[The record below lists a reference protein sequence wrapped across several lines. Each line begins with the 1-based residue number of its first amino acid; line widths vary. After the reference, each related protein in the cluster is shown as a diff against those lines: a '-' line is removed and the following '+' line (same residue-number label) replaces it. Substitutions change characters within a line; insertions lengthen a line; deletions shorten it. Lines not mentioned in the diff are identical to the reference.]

1 MIKII
6 TGRLAATGRVER
18 LLMAWIAGCVG
29 ALAVPPFSVIPA
41 FLVPMMMAVWLIDHS
56 RSIRQAAIYGWWLG
70 FGYFV
75 GGLWWLG
82 AAFLVDPEQFAWALP
97 LGVLGLPA
105 LLAIFTAIGF
115 GIARSLWD
123 SSGRRILALAF
134 GLGVSEWLRATVL
147 TGFPWNSFGMTLGGT
162 LETAQIASV
171 IGCHGLD
178 FLAVAI
184 FAAPICLFSGRSR
197 GEKIAAPLMAVLV
210 LAGIT
215 GFGVLRLSVPPSAHV
230 PDVKLRLM
238 QANMP
243 EDDRFHRSHAAAIM
257 EQYLQLS
264 SKGSYPDQAGMEGI
278 THLIWPETS
287 FPFLLEREPEALAQI
302 ATLLGPDVTLLT
314 GAVRAEDSSDGF
326 ERLFYNAIQVVDGDG
341 RITARADKVH
351 LVPFGEYLPFS
362 DLLTQWGVRQFV
374 SAPGGFTAASE
385 RSVLNIPGL
394 PPISPLICYEAI
406 FSAEIL
412 PKDGT
417 RPGVL
422 LNVTNDGWFGNTP
435 GPFQHFAQA
444 RLRAIEQGV
453 PLIRSANTGIS
464 AIVDGY
470 GRVTGQLS
478 LGETGVLDGYL
489 PVSLPPTVLSKLDSS
504 LPLTI
509 AVFFLGICLYGRFWK
524 LT

>member
-1 MIKII
+1 MIGII
-6 TGRLAATGRVER
+6 AGRLAATGRIER
-18 LLMAWIAGCVG
+18 LLLAWVSGGVG
-29 ALAVPPFSVIPA
+29 ALAMPPFSVIPA
-41 FLVPMMMAVWLIDHS
+41 LLLPMMMAVWLIDHS
-56 RSIRQAAIYGWWLG
+56 CSIRQAAIYGWWLG

-82 AAFLVDPEQFAWALP
+82 AAFLVDPDQFAWALP

-115 GIARSLWD
+115 GLARSLWD

-134 GLGVSEWLRATVL
+134 GLGASEWLRATVL
-147 TGFPWNSFGMTLGGT
+147 TGFPWNNFGMTLGGT

-171 IGCHGLD
+171 IGSHGLD
-178 FLAVAI
+178 FLAIAI
-184 FAAPICLFSGRSR
+184 FAAPVCLFSGRRR
-197 GEKIAAPLMAVLV
+197 GEKIVAPLMAVLV

-243 EDDRFHRSHAAAIM
+243 EDDRFHRSHAATIM
-257 EQYLQLS
+257 EHYLQLS
-264 SKGSYPDQAGMEGI
+264 SKGSYPDPTGMKGI

-287 FPFLLEREPEALAQI
+287 FPFLLEQEPEALAQI
-302 ATLLGPDVTLLT
+302 ATLLGSDVHLLT
-314 GAVRAEDSSDGF
+314 GAVRAEDPADGPG
-326 ERLFYNAIQVVDGDG
+326 RLFYNAIQVVDGDG
-341 RITARADKVH
+341 RITASADKVH

-362 DLLTQWGVRQFV
+362 DLLTQWGLRQFV
-374 SAPGGFTAASE
+374 NAPGGFTAASE
-385 RSVLNIPGL
+385 RSVLTVPGL

-406 FSAEIL
+406 FPSEIL
-412 PKDGT
+412 PNDGS

-453 PLIRSANTGIS
+453 PLVRAANTGIS
-464 AIVDGY
+464 AIVDAY
-470 GRVTGQLS
+470 GRVIGKIG
-478 LGETGVLDGYL
+478 LGETGTLDGFL
-489 PVSLPPTVLSKLDSS
+489 PVPIEPTLYSRTDSLSA
-504 LPLTI
+504 LTI
-509 AVFFLGICLYGRFWK
+509 AILLLGICLYGRFWK

>member
-1 MIKII
+1 MFEII
-6 TGRLAATGRVER
+6 AGRLAATGRIER
-18 LLMAWIAGCVG
+18 LMLAWIAGCVG
-29 ALAVPPFSVIPA
+29 ALAMPPFSVMPA
-41 FLVPMMMAVWLIDHS
+41 LLVPMMMAVWLIDQAGS
-56 RSIRQAAIYGWWLG
+56 MRQAVGYGWWLG

-105 LLAIFTAIGF
+105 GLALFTAIGF
-115 GIARSLWD
+115 GLARFLWD
-123 SSGRRILALAF
+123 GSGRRILALAF

-147 TGFPWNSFGMTLGGT
+147 TGFPWNSFGMALGGT

-171 IGCHGLD
+171 IGSHGLD
-178 FLAVAI
+178 FLAIAI

-197 GEKIAAPLMAVLV
+197 REKIAAPLMALVV
-210 LAGIT
+210 LAGIV
-215 GFGVLRLSVPPSAHV
+215 GFGVVRLSVPPSAHV

-264 SKGSYPDQAGMEGI
+264 SKGSYPDQAGMQGI

-287 FPFLLEREPEALAQI
+287 FPFLLEQEPEALAQI
-302 ATLLGPDVTLLT
+302 ATLLGPGVQLLT
-314 GAVRAEDSSDGF
+314 GAVRAEDSADGI
-326 ERLFYNAIQVVDGDG
+326 ERLFYNTIQVVDGDG

-362 DLLTQWGVRQFV
+362 DLLTRWGIRQFV
-374 SAPGGFTAASE
+374 RAPGGFTAAPE
-385 RSVLNIPGL
+385 RLVLTISGL

-406 FSAEIL
+406 FPAEIL
-412 PKDGT
+412 PKDGS

-435 GPFQHFAQA
+435 GPAQHFAQA
-444 RLRAIEQGV
+444 RLRAIEQGL

-464 AIVDGY
+464 AIIDGY
-470 GRVTGQLS
+470 GRVTGS
-478 LGETGVLDGYL
+478 IPLGETGVLDGFL
-489 PVSLPPTVLSKLDSS
+489 PVALSPTLFSRNDSS

-509 AVFFLGICLYGRFWK
+509 AVLFLGICLYGRFWK

>member
-1 MIKII
+1 MIENLAS
-6 TGRLAATGRVER
+6 RLAATGRIER
-18 LLMAWIAGCVG
+18 LLLAWVAGCVG
-29 ALAVPPFSVIPA
+29 ALAMPPFSVMPA
-41 FLVPMMMAVWLIDHS
+41 LLVPMMMAVWLIDHS
-56 RSIRQAAIYGWWLG
+56 RSVRQALIYGWWLG

-82 AAFLVDPEQFAWALP
+82 AAFLVDPDQFAWALP

-105 LLAIFTAIGF
+105 LLGIFTATGF
-115 GIARSLWD
+115 ALARLLWD
-123 SSGRRILALAF
+123 DSSRRILALAF
-134 GLGVSEWLRATVL
+134 GLGVSEWVRATVL

-171 IGCHGLD
+171 IGGHGLD
-178 FLAVAI
+178 FLAIAI
-184 FAAPICLFSGRSR
+184 FAAPICLFCGRSR
-197 GEKIAAPLMAVLV
+197 GERFVAPLMAILV
-210 LAGIT
+210 LAGIA

-230 PDVKLRLM
+230 PEVKLRLM

-257 EQYLQLS
+257 EHYLQLS
-264 SKGSYPDQAGMEGI
+264 SKGSYPDQAGMGGI

-287 FPFLLEREPEALAQI
+287 FPFLLEQEPEALAQI
-302 ATLLGPDVTLLT
+302 ATLLGPDAMLLT
-314 GAVRAEDSSDGF
+314 GAVRAETLADGDK
-326 ERLFYNAIQVVDGDG
+326 RVFYNSIQVVNGDG
-341 RITARADKVH
+341 RITAHADKVH
-351 LVPFGEYLPFS
+351 LVPFGEYLPFA
-362 DLLTQWGVRQFV
+362 DLLTQWGIRQFV
-374 SAPGGFTAASE
+374 NAPGGFTAARE
-385 RSVLNIPGL
+385 RLMLNIPGL

-406 FSAEIL
+406 FPAEIL
-412 PKDGT
+412 PQDGG

-435 GPFQHFAQA
+435 GPVQHFAQA

-470 GRVTGQLS
+470 GRIIGQLS

-489 PVSLPPTVLSKLDSS
+489 PVSLPPTLISKADSS

-509 AVFFLGICLYGRFWK
+509 AVVFLGICLYGRFWK